1 MNHMGGL
8 RALSE
13 ASTSRQETLTTPQSS
28 EVLRLFWPASTVTDS
43 SHIQGDEMFIRHVLS
58 VIAGLGDH
66 FGLPASNIKLAISAA
81 VASRDSPRSNVAS
94 LVSSHCH
101 ASATVRGDAP
111 QHALRTIARLWTM
124 LDIQIEVPQYQPP
137 GPLVWLPD
145 EPITAPTK
153 RFFAE
158 KARHEQSLE
167 LSGTIDRD
175 LTAARLVSD
184 HGVRL
189 MWTSNIAEHL
199 STNWTNKRIILKIF
213 EYKAW
218 AHRHLTSPET
228 SPIPID
234 VLNELMGTYN
244 ILFPMFDNAT
254 DSLLARDG
262 MVESFYSLGT
272 RGNVPSK
279 NWSDYK
285 YWRKALYQLSEVLN
299 EPPHGVRQ
307 FWRTSRK
314 DPNLLNVVLFWISGV
329 MVAILTIVSSVCGVM
344 SVQYAVESRDIGL
357 RQLELAIAQVC
368 ADTELA
374 SKLPQYCHSFS

>member
-1 MNHMGGL
+1 MS
-8 RALSE
+8 A
-13 ASTSRQETLTTPQSS
+13 ASASRQEAATTPQGL
-28 EVLRLFWPASTVTDS
+28 EVLRLFWPALTATDS
-43 SHIQGDEMFIRHVLS
+43 HHIQGDETFIHHVSS
-58 VIAGLGDH
+58 VIADLEEQ
-66 FGLPASNIKLAISAA
+66 FGLPASNIKLAISDA
-81 VASRDSPRSNVAS
+81 VPCKDSPRSHVAS
-94 LVSSHCH
+94 LMSSRCG
-101 ASATVRGDAP
+101 ASAKVRDDAP
-111 QHALRTIARLWTM
+111 QHALQTIARLWTM
-124 LDIQIEVPQYQPP
+124 LDIQIEVPRYQPP
-137 GPLVWLPD
+137 GLLVWLPD
-145 EPITAPTK
+145 EPITALTE

-158 KARHEQSLE
+158 KARREQFLA
-167 LSGTIDRD
+167 LSGNIDRD

-189 MWTSNIAEHL
+189 LWTSNIAEHL
-199 STNWTNKRIILKIF
+199 SVNWSSKRIILKIF

-244 ILFPMFDNAT
+244 LLFPMFDDAT
-254 DSLLARDG
+254 DSLLAKDS
-262 MVESFYSLGT
+262 MIESFYSLGT

-285 YWRKALYQLSEVLN
+285 YWRKALFQLSEVLN

-357 RQLELAIAQVC
+357 RQLELAIAQAC

-374 SKLPQYCHSFS
+374 RRLPQYCHPDS